1 MSWRPWT
8 QSAKRVK
15 SLRGHK
21 RLQPDLIPHWK
32 IVRGD
37 LVSCHVIA
45 RAQDHSFLQVQVLCG
60 RDKGRQGKVVAVAR
74 SNNRVFVGGLNTV

>member
-37 LVSCHVIA
+37 LV
-45 RAQDHSFLQVQVLCG
+45 QVLCG